1 MSNSEKMTMNDNKV
15 TLEEKSKYS
24 PVHTLSLGITLSLF
38 WWINSNYSN
47 LLLLSLGAASILLML
62 FIAYRMD
69 VIDHESQ
76 PVHLSIKIPGY
87 LLWLTKE
94 IILANISVV
103 KHIWLGNSSISPTL
117 VTIDASQCTDLG
129 KVIYANSIT
138 LTPGTVTVDLVGDRM
153 TIHALIKENI
163 DTLKAGEM
171 DRRVTELEN
180 KC

>member
-1 MSNSEKMTMNDNKV
+1 MPT
-15 TLEEKSKYS
+15 
-24 PVHTLSLGITLSLF
+24 HTLSLCLSLSLF

-47 LLLLSLGAASILLML
+47 ALLLSLGAASILLVL
-62 FIAYRMD
+62 YIAHRMD

-76 PVHLSIKIPGY
+76 PVHLSLKMPNY
-87 LLWLTKE
+87 VLWLTKE
-94 IILANISVV
+94 IIVSNISVV

-117 VTIDASQCTDLG
+117 VTIDASQRTDLG

-153 TIHALIKENI
+153 TIHSLLKENI

-180 KC
+180 RC

>member
-1 MSNSEKMTMNDNKV
+1 MNNSKALNKIP
-15 TLEEKSKYS
+15 LEEVSYQM
-24 PVHTLSLGITLSLF
+24 PTHTLSLCLSLSLF

-47 LLLLSLGAASILLML
+47 PLLLSLGAASILLVL
-62 FIAYRMD
+62 YIAHRMD

-76 PVHLSIKIPGY
+76 PVHLSVKMPGY

-94 IILANISVV
+94 IIVANISVV
-103 KHIWLGNSSISPTL
+103 KYIWLGNSSISPTL
-117 VTIDASQCTDLG
+117 VTIDASQRTDLG

-153 TIHALIKENI
+153 TIHALVKENI

-180 KC
+180 RC

>member
-1 MSNSEKMTMNDNKV
+1 MNNSKILDKL
-15 TLEEKSKYS
+15 TLDETNRYLPSHKLCLC
-24 PVHTLSLGITLSLF
+24 LSLSLF

-47 LLLLSLGAASILLML
+47 ALLLSLGAASILLVL
-62 FIAYRMD
+62 FIAHRMD

-76 PVHLSIKIPGY
+76 PVHLSVKLPSY
-87 LLWLTKE
+87 MLWLVKE

-103 KHIWLGNSSISPTL
+103 KHIWLGNGSISPTL
-117 VTIDASQCTDLG
+117 VTIDASQRTDLG

-138 LTPGTVTVDLVGDRM
+138 LTPGTVTVDIVGNRM

-163 DTLKAGEM
+163 ETLKAGEM